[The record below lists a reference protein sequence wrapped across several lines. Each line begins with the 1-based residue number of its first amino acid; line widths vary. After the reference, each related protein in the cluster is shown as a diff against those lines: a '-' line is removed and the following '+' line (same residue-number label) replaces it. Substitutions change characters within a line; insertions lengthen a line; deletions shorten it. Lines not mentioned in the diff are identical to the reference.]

1 MLRSRRLFV
10 TLYTMSGAA
19 ALVYEV
25 AWTRLLTLQMGHT
38 VSAVSTVLAAFMGGL
53 AVGAWIAGRLHLSGS
68 RRLQTYAMLEILIAL
83 IAIALPLLLRATQ
96 PALAAAYADGDAP
109 IRFALA
115 RAALSAALLAVPAAA
130 MGATFPIAASWFV
143 ERIAGPTQGAI
154 ARSSAEAGILYA
166 ANTAGAAAGAI
177 AAGFWLIPAVGVR
190 GTTWIGVALNAAAAV
205 GALWLVRADMR
216 APVAAD
222 RSEVRP
228 AIKKDKDHKSASRN
242 HVRARFQPARAA
254 LKGRPD
260 THFAT
265 RSKRQQAL
273 HHGGQPAADP
283 QPALA
288 GTAAALSGFV
298 ALVFEVA
305 FTRLLALVIGPTTY
319 AFATM
324 AASFITGVAL
334 GSAAGARLS
343 RKVSRPAYWL
353 AATLAI
359 TAIGGSLA
367 ASYAASRLPLVVA
380 SEVAA
385 ASATFESVVLRQAL
399 DVSLLLLP
407 LTFALGAAFPLALS
421 TASGGTS
428 GRTESVATDAA
439 RTYVANTLG
448 AICGSIAA
456 GFLLV
461 PRFGLQATFHSTS
474 RAAMVGAVAIAGF
487 AALGGRARPTT
498 SRLAV
503 IGGLSAA
510 GVLVAILID
519 APPWDRELLSSG
531 AYKYAPYIHASD
543 AGDFEASL
551 RAGRL
556 EYYKEGG
563 AAMVSVRRL
572 AGRLALALDGKV
584 DASNAG
590 DMLTQRLLGVLPVLI
605 HGHPDTLCVIGLGSG
620 VTVASAMATGLV
632 RHADVVEI
640 SPEVVAASALF
651 ANENHNV
658 LGSPHVRVIVGDG
671 RSHLQLSKRRY
682 DVIVSEPSNPWMA
695 GVAALFTR
703 EFFAAARLKLG
714 PGGIL
719 CQWAHLYDMSDA
731 DLRSIVRTFASVF
744 PQSTMWRV
752 GDGDLLLIGT
762 TGNDIESLLANV
774 TLRSRERSAVAVLA
788 DVAIEPATAP
798 FQLLSLFAGGPAEIV
813 RYSDAAAIQT
823 DDRMALEFT
832 APSSIYGPSTSA
844 NARTIRELTTRA
856 RLPAA
861 VAGAVH
867 DPDADRLTARGAMD
881 LKAEAYST
889 AYDYFRKAV
898 AVDPRD
904 AEALHGASAAAAGLN
919 QQNEHRA
926 WLEELAK
933 SSPANAPARVELSR
947 VRAAAG
953 DFDAAIAAAAD
964 ARRLEPGDARA
975 TEQLASVFAD
985 MGDAARLAAV
995 ADLLA
1000 SQYPDRA
1007 DGTYYQATA
1016 LLLGGRAAEA
1026 ATLARRAVAAN
1037 ATSARAQNLLGA
1049 ACASTGQR
1057 DCAEAAFTESLRLNP
1072 CESSTYVNLGLLYL
1086 QTARPDRAAD
1096 AFAEALSLDPSSAA
1110 ARDGLRQAHTSRA
1123 TQ

>member
-1 MLRSRRLFV
+1 MPRSRRLFV

-25 AWTRLLTLQMGHT
+25 AWTRLLTLQLGHT
-38 VSAVSTVLAAFMGGL
+38 VSSVSTVLAAFMGGL
-53 AVGAWIAGRLHLSGS
+53 AVGAWIAGRLHVSGS
-68 RRLQTYAMLEILIAL
+68 RRLQTYAMLEILIAM
-83 IAIALPLLLRATQ
+83 IAIALPLLLHATQ

-130 MGATFPIAASWFV
+130 MGATFPIAASWFA
-143 ERIAGPTQGAI
+143 ERVAVPTQRAS
-154 ARSSAEAGILYA
+154 ARSSAEAGNLYA

-190 GTTWIGVALNAAAAV
+190 GTTWIGVALNAAAAI
-205 GALWLVRADMR
+205 GALWLARADTR

-228 AIKKDKDHKSASRN
+228 AIQKDKDHKS
-242 HVRARFQPARAA
+242 
-254 LKGRPD
+254 
-260 THFAT
+260 
-265 RSKRQQAL
+265 SKRQQAL
-273 HHGGQPAADP
+273 HHRGQRPADP
-283 QPALA
+283 QPVLA
-288 GTAAALSGFV
+288 GTAVALSGFV

-324 AASFITGVAL
+324 AASFITGLAL

-367 ASYAASRLPLVVA
+367 ASYAASQLPLVVA

-385 ASATFESVVLRQAL
+385 ASATFESVVLRQAV
-399 DVSLLLLP
+399 DVALLLLP
-407 LTFALGAAFPLALS
+407 LTFALGAAFPLALA

-461 PRFGLQATFHSTS
+461 PRFGLQATFHGTS
-474 RAAMVGAVAIAGF
+474 RAAMAGAVAIAGF

-510 GVLVAILID
+510 GVLVAFLID
-519 APPWDRELLSSG
+519 LPPWDRELLSSG
-531 AYKYAPYIHASD
+531 AYKYARYIHASD
-543 AGDFEASL
+543 AADFEASL

-556 EYYKEGG
+556 EYYKEG
-563 AAMVSVRRL
+563 AAATVSVRRL
-572 AGRLALALDGKV
+572 AGRLALAIDGKV

-590 DMLTQRLLGVLPVLI
+590 DMLTQRLLGVLPVFI
-605 HGHPDTLCVIGLGSG
+605 HGHPDELCVIGLGSG
-620 VTVASAMATGLV
+620 VTVASAIATGLV

-640 SPEVVAASALF
+640 SPEVVTASALF
-651 ANENHNV
+651 SNENGNV
-658 LGSPHVRVIVGDG
+658 LASPRVRLIVGDG
-671 RSHLQLSKRRY
+671 RSHLQLSTRRY

-762 TGNDIESLLANV
+762 TGNDIESLLVNV
-774 TLRSRERSAVAVLA
+774 SDRSRQKSAAAVLG
-788 DVAIEPATAP
+788 DVAIQPVTAP
-798 FQLLSLFAGGPAEIV
+798 FQLLSLFAGGPAEV
-813 RYSDAAAIQT
+813 ASYGDAAAIQT

-898 AVDPRD
+898 AVDPRN
-904 AEALHGASAAAAGLN
+904 AEALRGASAAAAGLN

-964 ARRLEPGDARA
+964 ARRLEPGDAGA
-975 TEQLASVFAD
+975 AEQLASVFAD

-1007 DGTYYQATA
+1007 DGPYYQATA

-1057 DCAEAAFTESLRLNP
+1057 ECAEAAFTESIRLNP
-1072 CESSTYVNLGLLYL
+1072 RESSTYINLGMLYL
-1086 QTARPDRAAD
+1086 ETARPERAAD
-1096 AFAEALSLDPSSAA
+1096 AFAEALSLDPASPA
-1110 ARDGLRQAHTSRA
+1110 ARDGLRQAHAGRA

>member
-1 MLRSRRLFV
+1 MLKSRRLFV

-53 AVGAWIAGRLHLSGS
+53 AVGAWIAGRLQVSGS

-130 MGATFPIAASWFV
+130 MGATFPIAASWFAA
-143 ERIAGPTQGAI
+143 RIAGPTQGAV

-205 GALWLVRADMR
+205 GALWLVRADTR

-228 AIKKDKDHKSASRN
+228 AIKKDKEHKS
-242 HVRARFQPARAA
+242 
-254 LKGRPD
+254 G
-260 THFAT
+260 
-265 RSKRQQAL
+265 SKRQPAL
-273 HHGGQPAADP
+273 HHRGQPAADP

-288 GTAAALSGFV
+288 GTAVALSGFV

-324 AASFITGVAL
+324 AASFITGLAL

-343 RKVSRPAYWL
+343 REVSRPAYWL

-385 ASATFESVVLRQAL
+385 ASATFESVVLRQAF

-407 LTFALGAAFPLALS
+407 LTFALGAAFPLALA

-439 RTYVANTLG
+439 RVYVANTLG
-448 AICGSIAA
+448 AISGSIAA

-461 PRFGLQATFHSTS
+461 PRFGLQATFHGTS
-474 RAAMVGAVAIAGF
+474 RAAMAGAVAIAGF
-487 AALGGRARPTT
+487 AALGGRARATT

-543 AGDFEASL
+543 AGGFEASL

-563 AAMVSVRRL
+563 AATVSVRRL
-572 AGRLALALDGKV
+572 AGRLALAIDGKV

-651 ANENHNV
+651 SNENHNV
-658 LGSPHVRVIVGDG
+658 LASPHVRVIVGDG
-671 RSHLQLSKRRY
+671 RSHLQLSKRHY

-703 EFFAAARLKLG
+703 EFFAAARLRLR
-714 PGGIL
+714 PGGVL

-798 FQLLSLFAGGPAEIV
+798 FQLLSMFAGGPAEIA

-832 APSSIYGPSTSA
+832 APTSIYGPSTSA

-861 VAGAVH
+861 VAGAVR

-889 AYDYFRKAV
+889 AYDYFRRAV

-904 AEALHGASAAAAGLN
+904 AEALRGASAAAAGLN

-985 MGDAARLAAV
+985 MGDAARLEAV

-1057 DCAEAAFTESLRLNP
+1057 ECAEAAFTESIRLNP
-1072 CESSTYVNLGLLYL
+1072 RESSTYINLGMLYL
-1086 QTARPDRAAD
+1086 QTARPERAAD
-1096 AFAEALSLDPSSAA
+1096 AFAEALSLDPASAA
-1110 ARDGLRQAHTSRA
+1110 ARDGLRQAHAGRA